1 MASKPQAPLKWA
13 IYIARA
19 KAVWLGVVGPRE
31 PLLQLP
37 PEGEERWECLKCER
51 IVSLKPQEV
60 CSECLWKGRLWI
72 AWLVVLW
79 VCAMKGAADLLWLL
93 LGEGALAQLIG
104 YGVGVGITMGIAVT
118 LLRLR
123 L

>member
-1 MASKPQAPLKWA
+1 MMADLWKELREM
-13 IYIARA
+13 I
-19 KAVWLGVVGPRE
+19 GPRE
-31 PLLQLP
+31 PPQLP
-37 PEGEERWECLKCER
+37 PEEERVERWECLKCQR

-60 CSECLWKGRLWI
+60 CSECLRKGRLWI

-79 VCAMKGAADLLWLL
+79 VFAMKGAADLLRLL

-104 YGVGVGITMGIAVT
+104 YGVGVGITLGIAAT

>member
-1 MASKPQAPLKWA
+1 MREAEAGLVMADLWKEL
-13 IYIARA
+13 REM
-19 KAVWLGVVGPRE
+19 VGPRL
-31 PLLQLP
+31 PPQLPP
-37 PEGEERWECLKCER
+37 PEGEERWECLKCQR

-93 LGEGALAQLIG
+93 LGEGV
-104 YGVGVGITMGIAVT
+104 VGPTD
-118 LLRLR
+118 RLR
-123 L
+123 GGGGHHNGNSSDAP